1 MQTENEAAMQQIK
14 RLKIEHAH
22 ASTRL
27 AEENTRMQR
36 MLAQVQ
42 VHQSAPHVVCI
53 VSVSSCAYARVL
65 HVLSH
70 SSVSRVTLNPRSQL
84 KMHQ

>member
-1 MQTENEAAMQQIK
+1 MMQTENEAAMQQIK

-42 VHQSAPHVVCI
+42 VHQSAP
-53 VSVSSCAYARVL
+53 SCCVYRLCVFMRICQSPACAV
-65 HVLSH
+65 
-70 SSVSRVTLNPRSQL
+70 P
-84 KMHQ
+84 